1 MKNIIE
7 FSPKKKIF
15 FVLSSLASGGSERVF
30 WSVAQG
36 INKLNFQ
43 VSIILLNSKVSC
55 YSTDLDQVRFIDLNT
70 QKASKSFFSL
80 YKLIKEEKPDVVFST
95 SDHVNVLAS
104 LVSRFIKTTQFI
116 ARASNIPSEQIL
128 YVNYKSKFYS
138 LFSKMSY
145 KAFNHIICQTEY
157 MRESFIND
165 YNIEAKK
172 TVVIPNPVLKNDLL
186 KLTKGDNTIIK
197 LIVVSRFA
205 PEKGLDRL
213 IDIFSSLPSNYHLS
227 MVGKGRLKNDIVKK
241 VERLNLSER
250 VKFYGEINNVQEVML
265 EHDLFVLGSYTE
277 GCPNVVIE
285 ALSVGLPVVAFK
297 VSGMKELIK
306 DGFNG
311 YVVEQNDLTSF
322 KDKIIQTSTSTNWN
336 YKEIKSQVYSML
348 DLRSVSESYE
358 QLINN

>member
-1 MKNIIE
+1 MEDLIKE
-7 FSPKKKIF
+7 STKKKIF

-36 INKLNFQ
+36 INKQNFD
-43 VSIILLNSKVSC
+43 VSIIILNSKVTC

-70 QKASKSFFSL
+70 MKASKSFFSL
-80 YKLIKEEKPDVVFST
+80 YRLFKEEKPDVVFST
-95 SDHVNVLAS
+95 TDHINILVS

-128 YVNYKSKFYS
+128 YVNFKSKFYA
-138 LFSKMSY
+138 LFSKISY
-145 KAFNHIICQTEY
+145 KFFNHIICQTEY

-165 YNIEAKK
+165 YAIEAKK
-172 TVVIPNPVLKNDLL
+172 TVVIPNPVIKNDLL
-186 KLTKGDNTIIK
+186 KLAKSADKEIK

-213 IDIFSSLPSNYHLS
+213 IDVFASLPSNYHLS
-227 MVGKGRLKNDIVKK
+227 MVGKGRLKEEIVKK
-241 VERLNLSER
+241 VDRLNLSER
-250 VKFYGEINNVQEVML
+250 VKFYGEINNVQQVMI
-265 EHDLFVLGSYTE
+265 EHDLLVLGSYTE

-311 YVVEQNDLTSF
+311 YVVQQNDLVSF
-322 KDKIIQTSTSTNWN
+322 KEKIVQTSTSTNWN

-348 DLRSVSESYE
+348 DLKNVSESYE